1 MTDAFEQWASIEGV
15 IPDTLDGCVDESN
28 EFALTAGRLYMV
40 AKGFAAEIEALRW
53 SRDSGPTPAPG
64 LRDLLDRVESTS
76 LNICARADTIAQIAH
91 GALEV
96 GTPIVDPEAVAAAQR
111 HMAECIGS
119 MDELESS
126 VRGLAAL
133 TIGVGAVLPWSDA
146 IARSD
151 RAAVAALLL
160 QPGIVHDLSID
171 QPELFSTTFEELTV
185 ELSGLFCRLGLD
197 TSGAMEFRGSAEVPF
212 TLTVKGM
219 PRGDLHLSF
228 ETTYPVEPALLTARG
243 WTEAAGVWV
252 ASYQAP
258 LPMTLPAG
266 LVADTLFRDLELTNV
281 EDLSL
286 SYVGW

>member
-28 EFALTAGRLYMV
+28 EFALTAGRLYLV
-40 AKGFAAEIEALRW
+40 AKGFGAEIEALRW
-53 SRDSGPTPAPG
+53 SIDGAPTPAPG
-64 LRDLLDRVESTS
+64 LRDLLDRVEATS

-91 GALEV
+91 GALDT
-96 GTPIVDPEAVAAAQR
+96 GIPIVDPEAVAAGQR
-111 HMAECIGS
+111 HMAECIGA
-119 MDELESS
+119 MDELESA

-133 TIGVGAVLPWSDA
+133 TLGVGAVLPWSDA

-171 QPELFSTTFEELTV
+171 KPTLFSTTAEELAV
-185 ELSGLFCRLGLD
+185 ELAGLFCRLGLD
-197 TSGAMEFRGSAEVPF
+197 TSGAMEFSGAGAVPF
-212 TLTVKGM
+212 TLTAKGM
-219 PRGDLHLSF
+219 PRGDLQLTF
-228 ETTYPVEPALLTARG
+228 ETPHPVEAALLSARG
-243 WTEAAGVWV
+243 WTQAGDTWV
-252 ASYQAP
+252 ASYRAP

-266 LVADTLFRDLELTNV
+266 LVTDTLFRDLELTTLD
-281 EDLSL
+281 DLSL